1 MAEAASG
8 PHLEAQPMTHAHDF
22 PHTISRK
29 GALRYVD
36 RDAVLRATS
45 LVRRGEVVSLN
56 LPLDGPTLGRPGL
69 THTAR
74 MHNQTRPIS
83 GGRFNVV
90 NDDVITIALQSH
102 SHWDALAHWGVI
114 EPDGTG
120 AVYFDGVGL
129 DDTFPAFGSKTL
141 GIDTLGG
148 GIVTRAVLLDMVDL
162 LEGPDATFLRDG
174 NNFGL
179 AEVERALARRNL
191 ALHPGDAVIFY
202 TGFQARLA
210 NDPDAWVFQGPKY
223 NPIAPGLLS
232 DSLPLW
238 GSSKTFALVSDNPAV
253 EPMPMGEGLLHA
265 GAMKGLGIYLAELW
279 ALDELVAICRREN
292 IWEFALASVPLNI
305 KGAFGSP
312 ANAIAIL

>member
-1 MAEAASG
+1 MNETPA
-8 PHLEAQPMTHAHDF
+8 F
-22 PHTISRK
+22 PHPMPRK
-29 GALRYVD
+29 GALRHVD
-36 RDAVLRATS
+36 REAVLRAVG
-45 LVRRGEVVSLN
+45 LVKRGEVVSLN

-69 THTAR
+69 VHTPR

-114 EPDGTG
+114 EPDGSG
-120 AVYFDGVGL
+120 AVFFDDTGL
-129 DDTFPAFGSKTL
+129 ADTFPDFGSKTL
-141 GIDTLGG
+141 GIDTLNG

-162 LEGPDATFLRDG
+162 LEGPGAPFLRDG
-174 NNFGL
+174 HNFGL
-179 AEVERALARRNL
+179 AEVERALARRDL

-202 TGFQARLA
+202 TGFQPRLA
-210 NDPDAWVFQGPKY
+210 ADPDAWVFKGPKY
-223 NPIAPGLLS
+223 NPVAPGLLA

-238 GSSKTFALVSDNPAV
+238 GRSRTFALVSDNPAV
-253 EPMPMGEGLLHA
+253 EPMPMGEGPLHA

-279 ALDELVAICRREN
+279 ALDELIEICRREN
-292 IWEFALASVPLNI
+292 IWEFALCSVPLNI

>member
-1 MAEAASG
+1 MPSATSAPA
-8 PHLEAQPMTHAHDF
+8 
-22 PHTISRK
+22 RR
-29 GALRYVD
+29 GALRHVD
-36 RDAVLRATS
+36 RAATLRAVG
-45 LVRRGEVVSLN
+45 LVTRGEVIALN

-90 NDDVITIALQSH
+90 NDDVISIALQSH

-120 AVYFDGVGL
+120 AVYVDGIGL
-129 DDTFPAFGSKTL
+129 ADTFPEFGAKTL
-141 GIDTLGG
+141 GIDTLAG

-162 LEGPDATFLRDG
+162 LEGPDAAFLADG
-174 NNFGL
+174 RNFGR
-179 AEVERALARRNL
+179 AEVERALARHKL
-191 ALHPGDAVIFY
+191 ALHPGDAVLFY

-210 NDPDAWVFQGPKY
+210 ANPDAWVFQGPHY
-223 NPIAPGLLS
+223 NPIAPGLLA

-238 GSSKTFALVSDNPAV
+238 GDAKTFALVSDNPAV
-253 EPMPMGEGLLHA
+253 EPMPMGEGPLHA

-279 ALDELVAICRREN
+279 ALDDLVAFCRREN

-312 ANAIAIL
+312 ANAVAIL